1 MVINFQKYLNSMN
14 LKKTAPLFI
23 IFILLTILFI
33 SIKSMLEKYGL
44 DRNVLLIANVLFF
57 ILGTI
62 TFIIQQ
68 KALQNS
74 NPNVFIRSVMS
85 VMMMKMF
92 VCILAVL
99 IYVLS
104 MRDSY
109 STSSIFA
116 SVFLYFVYLMVE
128 VSVLIKLNNQKN
140 A

>member
-1 MVINFQKYLNSMN
+1 MN

-23 IFILLTILFI
+23 VFILLTILFFLSQ
-33 SIKSMLEKYGL
+33 SILKKYGL
-44 DRNVLLIANVLFF
+44 DRNVLLIANTLFL
-57 ILGTI
+57 ILGII
-62 TFIIQQ
+62 TFAIQQ

-85 VMMMKMF
+85 VMMIKMF

-104 MRDSY
+104 MKDSY
-109 STSSIFA
+109 SRPSIFA
-116 SVFLYFVYLMVE
+116 GVFLYFVYLMVE
-128 VSVLIKLNNQKN
+128 VNVLLKLNNQKN

>member
-1 MVINFQKYLNSMN
+1 MN

-23 IFILLTILFI
+23 VFILLTILFFLSQ
-33 SIKSMLEKYGL
+33 SILKKYGL
-44 DRNVLLIANVLFF
+44 DRNVLLIANTLFL
-57 ILGTI
+57 ILGII
-62 TFIIQQ
+62 TFAIQQ

-85 VMMMKMF
+85 VMMIKMF
-92 VCILAVL
+92 VCIVAVL

-109 STSSIFA
+109 SRPSIFA
-116 SVFLYFVYLMVE
+116 GVFLYFVYLMVE
-128 VSVLIKLNNQKN
+128 VNVLLKLNNQKN

>member
-1 MVINFQKYLNSMN
+1 MN

-23 IFILLTILFI
+23 VFILLTILFF
-33 SIKSMLEKYGL
+33 SIKSILEKYGL
-44 DRNVLLIANVLFF
+44 DRNVLLIANTLFL
-57 ILGTI
+57 ILGII
-62 TFIIQQ
+62 TFAIQQ

-85 VMMMKMF
+85 VMMIKMF

-104 MRDSY
+104 MKDSY
-109 STSSIFA
+109 SRPSIFA
-116 SVFLYFVYLMVE
+116 GVFLYFVYLMVE
-128 VSVLIKLNNQKN
+128 VNVLLKLNNQKN